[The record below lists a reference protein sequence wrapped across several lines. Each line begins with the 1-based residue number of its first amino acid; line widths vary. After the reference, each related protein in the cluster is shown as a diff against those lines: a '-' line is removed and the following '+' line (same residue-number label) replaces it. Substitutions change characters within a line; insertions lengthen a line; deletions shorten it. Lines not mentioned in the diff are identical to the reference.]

1 MRGVEHTGEWE
12 AEDEGIGEFVGRY
25 RDANGIAWA
34 VESLLSMW
42 SAQAIGEQIPPAS
55 VRVGMSPTINDYP
68 SAERRLV
75 AGSKDELR
83 GKIDAVADRV
93 WNESL
98 RKTKGS
104 GGAGLALLALFA
116 FGSKR
121 RRRAR

>member
-12 AEDEGIGEFVGRY
+12 AEDDAIGEFVGRY

-34 VESLLSMW
+34 VESLLGMW
-42 SAQAIGEQIPPAS
+42 SAQAIGEQSPPES
-55 VRVGMSPTINDYP
+55 VRIKMSPTIDDYP
-68 SAERRLV
+68 GAERRIV

-83 GKIDAVADRV
+83 GKIDALADRV

-98 RKTKGS
+98 RKTSKGGG
-104 GGAGLALLALFA
+104 GGAVVLLALLA

-121 RRRAR
+121 RRRR